1 MSTWY
6 NGSYNSVSLFL
17 KLFSISAKS
26 IGESLGPE
34 KRKKKESD
42 LRKSDN
48 SDQCVKTAAHLSLD
62 PQKECKLVITRKVGL
77 S

>member
-6 NGSYNSVSLFL
+6 NGSYNSVSLFFNYFQL
-17 KLFSISAKS
+17 PRKV
-26 IGESLGPE
+26 LGKVLGQKKE
-34 KRKKKESD
+34 KKKKATLEN
-42 LRKSDN
+42 SDN
-48 SDQCVKTAAHLSLD
+48 SDQCVKTAAHLNLD

>member
-6 NGSYNSVSLFL
+6 NGGYNSVSLFF
-17 KLFSISAKS
+17 KLFSISANS

-34 KRKKKESD
+34 KRKKKEAT
-42 LRKSDN
+42 LENSDN
-48 SDQCVKTAAHLSLD
+48 SDQCVKTAAYLNLD